1 MRARTHVQLRRARCA
16 SRPRLMRRPL
26 GLTYSK
32 EKPVTTLL
40 VFGVPVLVADVT
52 ASLRHR
58 FGAWASWLCLVA
70 VVVALTVLQ
79 PQSWWNHGFLE
90 DLDEWFGQAFAAFVM
105 ALALQQFSRSRPIL
119 VPFAV
124 AAVLGIGVQ

>member
-1 MRARTHVQLRRARCA
+1 
-16 SRPRLMRRPL
+16 
-26 GLTYSK
+26 
-32 EKPVTTLL
+32 
-40 VFGVPVLVADVT
+40 
-52 ASLRHR
+52 
-58 FGAWASWLCLVA
+58 LVA

-124 AAVLGIGVQ
+124 AAVLGIGVQWLLASMPQSYGSLVTGDLFLGVCFLWLGALLVRDGRRWWRRRRQEPREA